1 MGPSPVLGMDA
12 VALMIIDAI
21 LVNKVASCAVV
32 SAEVLSNF
40 NTQHRPL
47 RVELSWKRVWQCGYV
62 LHKTA
67 PFVFDLPPVDPG
79 LPTMILSTVGIAQIS
94 LASRLCLTRA
104 PPGGGDLV
112 QGVHLF
118 SFAPKKCV
126 LDRNPMA

>member
-67 PFVFDLPPVDPG
+67 PFVFDLPPVD
-79 LPTMILSTVGIAQIS
+79 LNPTLCEDPPWSSHDDIEHCWDLSLIHI
-94 LASRLCLTRA
+94 
-104 PPGGGDLV
+104 
-112 QGVHLF
+112 
-118 SFAPKKCV
+118 
-126 LDRNPMA
+126 